1 MKSILNDPR
10 VERLVTLVEESTR
23 SSREGVKRFIEPAQ
37 GTLRRAVNKRH
48 HIIFGRRGSGK
59 SSLLRKAA
67 ADLTVDRR
75 PIAYVDLEI
84 FKGHT
89 YPDVLISIL
98 VSTLREFEHWLRT
111 AAINPANK
119 TTFWQKLFGTKPAR
133 PAYKRI
139 EVENLAT
146 DIHRRI
152 EELQAELYASD
163 AVATK
168 TVTKKG
174 QEHSQEGGVQGE
186 IKSPIASAGAKISD
200 VSKVQDL
207 HEIQREYQHSKIEF
221 LHQHIL
227 EYQDLFRRLQEICD
241 GDSFL
246 FLDDLYHIRTADQP
260 HVVDYFHRIAKGS
273 GLWLKVG
280 TIRHRS
286 KWYIHGDPPVGV
298 KLGDDADSIDLN
310 LTLEK
315 YSLTK
320 DFMGKVLKSFAQDCD
335 IEVSDLLIEGAIDR
349 LVLASGGVA
358 RDFLAIFRKAVIVAR
373 ERGDDSR
380 GPKIGSE
387 DVNRA
392 AGEHEESKREEL
404 KLDVV
409 EEQEEIENQ
418 FAKIVNFCI
427 DEAKANL
434 FLIDKAATGKEV
446 ELIQQLVDLRLIHLA
461 SSRITVSKQPGK
473 IYEAYMLDVSQYAGS
488 RARRNFE
495 IVPFWRPGAANLRR
509 VKLIYVIPQ
518 PATEKV
524 DTRGFLES
532 V

>member
-1 MKSILNDPR
+1 M
-10 VERLVTLVEESTR
+10 
-23 SSREGVKRFIEPAQ
+23 
-37 GTLRRAVNKRH
+37 
-48 HIIFGRRGSGK
+48 
-59 SSLLRKAA
+59 LRKAA

-98 VSTLREFEHWLRT
+98 ISTLKEFEEWLNT
-111 AAINPANK
+111 AAINPATK
-119 TTFWQKLFGTKPAR
+119 SSFWQKLFGTRPAR
-133 PAYKRI
+133 PAYKRS
-139 EVENLAT
+139 EVQALAS
-146 DIHRRI
+146 DIHSQLD
-152 EELQAELYASD
+152 ELKMELYSAD
-163 AVATK
+163 DVATK
-168 TVTKKG
+168 TATKAG
-174 QEHSQEGGVQGE
+174 EGRSQETSMQGE
-186 IKSPIASAGAKISD
+186 AKFQLLSASARASDLTKIENQQE
-200 VSKVQDL
+200 V
-207 HEIQREYQHSKIEF
+207 QREYEHSKVEF

-227 EYQDLFRRLQEICD
+227 EYQGLFRRVQQVCG
-241 GDSFL
+241 GDSYL

-286 KWYIHGDPPVGV
+286 KWYIHGDPPIGV
-298 KLGDDADSIDLN
+298 KLGDDADAIDLN

-320 DFMGKVLKSFAQDCD
+320 EFLIKVLRSFGQECEIELSD
-335 IEVSDLLIEGAIDR
+335 ILNEGAIDR
-349 LVLASGGVA
+349 LVLVSGGVA
-358 RDFLAIFRKAVIVAR
+358 RDFLAIFRKAVMVAK

-404 KLDVV
+404 KRDVI
-409 EEQEEIENQ
+409 EDQQEIEKQ
-418 FAKIVNFCI
+418 FSRIVNFCI
-427 DEAKANL
+427 DEAQANL
-434 FLIDKAATGKEV
+434 FLIDKAISGKEV
-446 ELIQQLVDLRLIHLA
+446 SLIQQLVDLRLIHLA
-461 SSRITVSKQPGK
+461 SSRVTVSKEPGR

-495 IVPFWRPGAANLRR
+495 IVPFWKPGAANLRR
-509 VKLIYVIPQ
+509 VKLIYPVH
-518 PATEKV
+518 
-524 DTRGFLES
+524 S
-532 V
+532 S

>member
-1 MKSILNDPR
+1 MPILTDAR
-10 VERLVTLVEESTR
+10 VEKLLTLVEESTR
-23 SSREGVKRFIEPAQ
+23 SSREGVKRFIEPAR
-37 GTLRRAVNKRH
+37 GTLSRAVNKRH

-84 FKGHT
+84 FKGHS

-98 VSTLREFEHWLRT
+98 ISTLKEFEHWLRT
-111 AAINPANK
+111 AAINPAHK
-119 TTFWQKLFGTKPAR
+119 TSFWQKLFGTKPAR
-133 PAYKRI
+133 PAYKRR
-139 EVENLAT
+139 EVEGLAA
-146 DIHRRI
+146 DIHARI
-152 EELQAELYASD
+152 EALQSELYSSD
-163 AVATK
+163 AVPTK
-168 TVTKKG
+168 TVTKK
-174 QEHSQEGGVQGE
+174 SQERSEEAGLHGEVKSSVASMGG
-186 IKSPIASAGAKISD
+186 KIGNTNTA
-200 VSKVQDL
+200 QDQ

-227 EYQDLFRRLQEICD
+227 EYQGLFRRLQEICG
-241 GDSFL
+241 GDSYL
-246 FLDDLYHIRTADQP
+246 FLDDLYHIRTTDQP
-260 HVVDYFHRIAKGS
+260 YVIDYFHRIAKGS

-286 KWYIHGDPPVGV
+286 KWYIHGDPPIGV
-298 KLGDDADSIDLN
+298 KLGDDADGIDLD

-320 DFMGKVLKSFAQDCD
+320 EFLIKVLRSFAQDCKIEISD
-335 IEVSDLLIEGAIDR
+335 ILIEGAIDR

-358 RDFLAIFRKAVIVAR
+358 RDFLAIFRKAVTVAG

-404 KLDVV
+404 KRDVI
-409 EEQEEIENQ
+409 EDQGEIEKQ

-427 DEAKANL
+427 EEAQANL
-434 FLIDKAATGKEV
+434 FLVDKAASGKEV
-446 ELIQQLVDLRLIHLA
+446 DLIQQLVDLRLVHLA

-495 IVPFWRPGAANLRR
+495 IVPFWKPGAANLRR
-509 VKLIYVIPQ
+509 VKLIYVI
-518 PATEKV
+518 
-524 DTRGFLES
+524 L
-532 V
+532 

>member
-1 MKSILNDPR
+1 MTLIRARDYTLGVKPILHDPR
-10 VERLVTLVEESTR
+10 VEKLVTLVEESTR

-37 GTLRRAVNKRH
+37 GTLSRAVNKRH

-98 VSTLREFEHWLRT
+98 ISTLKEFEHWLRT

-119 TTFWQKLFGTKPAR
+119 TSFWQKLFGTKPAR
-133 PAYKRI
+133 GAYKKTDVETLASNMHARI
-139 EVENLAT
+139 G
-146 DIHRRI
+146 D
-152 EELQAELYASD
+152 LQAELYCSD
-163 AVATK
+163 AVPTK
-168 TVTKKG
+168 AITKST
-174 QEHSQEGGVQGE
+174 QERSEQGGLHGE
-186 IKSPIASAGAKISD
+186 VKSPVVSIGAMIAD
-200 VSKVQDL
+200 TNTTQEQQ
-207 HEIQREYQHSKIEF
+207 EIQQEYQHSKIEF

-227 EYQDLFRRLQEICD
+227 EYQELFRRLQDICG
-241 GDSFL
+241 GDSYL

-260 HVVDYFHRIAKGS
+260 HVIDYFHRIAKGS
-273 GLWLKVG
+273 GLWLKIG

-286 KWYIHGDPPVGV
+286 KWYIHGDPPIGI

-320 DFMGKVLKSFAQDCD
+320 DFLSKVLRSFAQDCE
-335 IEVSDLLIEGAIDR
+335 IEVSDVLIEGAIDR

-358 RDFLAIFRKAVIVAR
+358 RDFLVIFRKAVTVAR

-404 KLDVV
+404 KRDVV
-409 EEQEEIENQ
+409 EDQVEIEKQ
-418 FAKIVNFCI
+418 FAKIVDFCI
-427 DEAKANL
+427 EDAQANL
-434 FLIDKAATGKEV
+434 FLIDKAASGKEV

-509 VKLIYVIPQ
+509 VKLIYVIH
-518 PATEKV
+518 
-524 DTRGFLES
+524 
-532 V
+532 

>member
-1 MKSILNDPR
+1 
-10 VERLVTLVEESTR
+10 
-23 SSREGVKRFIEPAQ
+23 
-37 GTLRRAVNKRH
+37 
-48 HIIFGRRGSGK
+48 
-59 SSLLRKAA
+59 
-67 ADLTVDRR
+67 
-75 PIAYVDLEI
+75 LEI

-98 VSTLREFEHWLRT
+98 ISTLKEFENWLRT
-111 AAINPANK
+111 AAINPATK
-119 TTFWQKLFGTKPAR
+119 TSFWQKLFGTKPAR
-133 PAYKRI
+133 PAYKRT
-139 EVENLAT
+139 EVEALAAELRT
-146 DIHRRI
+146 KIA
-152 EELQAELYASD
+152 ELQGQLYSSD
-163 AVATK
+163 AVPTK
-168 TVTKKG
+168 TVTINT
-174 QEHSQEGGVQGE
+174 QEHSDKRGVHGQVGSAVANVGGE
-186 IKSPIASAGAKISD
+186 IGATNKTQEQRE
-200 VSKVQDL
+200 VQ
-207 HEIQREYQHSKIEF
+207 QEYQHSKIEF

-227 EYQDLFRRLQEICD
+227 EYQQLFRRLQEICG
-241 GDSFL
+241 GDSYL

-260 HVVDYFHRIAKGS
+260 NVIDYFHRIAKGS

-286 KWYIHGDPPVGV
+286 KWYIHGDPPIGV

-320 DFMGKVLKSFAQDCD
+320 EFLSKLLLRFGQECNID
-335 IEVSDLLIEGAIDR
+335 ISEILNEGAIDR

-358 RDFLAIFRKAVIVAR
+358 RDFLVIFRKAVTVAR

-404 KLDVV
+404 KRDV
-409 EEQEEIENQ
+409 IEDQADIEDQ
-418 FAKIVNFCI
+418 FRRIVNFCI
-427 DEAKANL
+427 EDAQANL
-434 FLIDKAATGKEV
+434 FLIDKASSGKEV
-446 ELIQQLVDLRLIHLA
+446 ALIQQLVDLRLIHLV

-495 IVPFWRPGAANLRR
+495 IVPFWKPGAANLRR
-509 VKLIYVIPQ
+509 VKLIYEI
-518 PATEKV
+518 
-524 DTRGFLES
+524 R
-532 V
+532 

>member
-1 MKSILNDPR
+1 MYEYNRLVISILSDPR
-10 VERLVTLVEESTR
+10 VEKMVKLIEESTR
-23 SSREGVKRFIEPAQ
+23 SSQEGVKRFIEPARR
-37 GTLRRAVNKRH
+37 TLSRAINKRH

-84 FKGHT
+84 FKGHA

-98 VSTLREFEHWLRT
+98 ISTLKEFEKWLHT
-111 AAINPANK
+111 AAVNPASK
-119 TTFWQKLFGTKPAR
+119 TSFWHKLFGTKPAR
-133 PAYKRI
+133 PAYKRN
-139 EVENLAT
+139 ELGRLAE

-152 EELQAELYASD
+152 EELQAQLYSSDSVAARTVSKKSQEYSEESAIGGGVKAQIATLGASVSD
-163 AVATK
+163 A
-168 TVTKKG
+168 
-174 QEHSQEGGVQGE
+174 S
-186 IKSPIASAGAKISD
+186 KI
-200 VSKVQDL
+200 QNAQ
-207 HEIQREYQHSKIEF
+207 EIQKEYQHSKIEF

-227 EYQDLFRRLQEICD
+227 DYQDLFRRLQEICG
-241 GDSFL
+241 GDSYL

-260 HVVDYFHRIAKGS
+260 HVIDYFHRIAKGS
-273 GLWLKVG
+273 GLWLKIG

-286 KWYIHGDPPVGV
+286 RWYIHGDPPIGV

-320 DFMGKVLKSFAQDCD
+320 EFLSKVLHSFAQDSK
-335 IEVSDLLIEGAIDR
+335 IEVSDLLNEGAVDR

-358 RDFLAIFRKAVIVAR
+358 RDFLAIFRKAVTVAL

-404 KLDVV
+404 KREELKRDVI
-409 EEQEEIENQ
+409 EDQAEIEKQ
-418 FAKIVNFCI
+418 FKKIVGFCI
-427 DEAKANL
+427 EEAQANL
-434 FLIDKAATGKEV
+434 FLIDKARSGKEV
-446 ELIQQLVDLRLIHLA
+446 GLIQQLVDLRLVHLV

-495 IVPFWRPGAANLRR
+495 IVPF
-509 VKLIYVIPQ
+509 
-518 PATEKV
+518 
-524 DTRGFLES
+524 
-532 V
+532 

>member
-1 MKSILNDPR
+1 MASILTDPR
-10 VERLVTLVEESTR
+10 VEQLVTLIEESTR
-23 SSREGVKRFIEPAQ
+23 SSRKGVKRFIEPAQ
-37 GTLRRAVNKRH
+37 GTLSRAVNRRH

-59 SSLLRKAA
+59 SSLLQKAA
-67 ADLTVDRR
+67 ADLTLDRR

-98 VSTLREFEHWLRT
+98 ISTLKEFEKWLRT
-111 AAINPANK
+111 AAINPASK
-119 TTFWQKLFGTKPAR
+119 TSFWHKLFGTKPTR
-133 PAYKRI
+133 PAYRRT
-139 EVENLAT
+139 EVESLAG
-146 DIHRRI
+146 DIHTRI
-152 EELQAELYASD
+152 DELQAQLYSAD
-163 AVATK
+163 AVSTK
-168 TVTKKG
+168 SVVKNME
-174 QEHSQEGGVQGE
+174 EHSDESEIHGE
-186 IKSPIASAGAKISD
+186 IKTRIASTGAKVANTKKSQD
-200 VSKVQDL
+200 VQ
-207 HEIQREYQHSKIEF
+207 EIEREYQHSKIEF

-227 EYQDLFRRLQEICD
+227 EYQELFRRLQEICG
-241 GDSFL
+241 GDSYL

-260 HVVDYFHRIAKGS
+260 YVVDYFHRVAKGS

-315 YSLTK
+315 YSLTRE
-320 DFMGKVLKSFAQDCD
+320 FLTKVLRSFAQECNIEISD
-335 IEVSDLLIEGAIDR
+335 ILNEGAMDR

-358 RDFLAIFRKAVIVAR
+358 RDFLAIFRKAVTVAL

-404 KLDVV
+404 KRDVV
-409 EEQEEIENQ
+409 EDQAEIEKQ
-418 FAKIVNFCI
+418 FEKIVTFCI
-427 DEAKANL
+427 DVAQANL
-434 FLIDKAATGKEV
+434 FLIDKSSRGKEV
-446 ELIQQLVDLRLIHLA
+446 GLIQQLVDLRLIHLA
-461 SSRITVSKQPGK
+461 SSRITVSKQPGR

-495 IVPFWRPGAANLRR
+495 IVPFWKPGAANLRR
-509 VKLIYVIPQ
+509 VKLIYPI
-518 PATEKV
+518 
-524 DTRGFLES
+524 L
-532 V
+532 